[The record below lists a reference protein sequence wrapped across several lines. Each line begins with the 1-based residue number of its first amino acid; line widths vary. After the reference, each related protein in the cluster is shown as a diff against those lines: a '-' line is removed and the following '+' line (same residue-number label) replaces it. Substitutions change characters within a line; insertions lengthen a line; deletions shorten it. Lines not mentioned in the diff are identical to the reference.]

1 MEYTVETKFNKE
13 LIRQSTVLMDDGE
26 IISTMAGNIIRL
38 EEQGVRDALIK
49 LGWTPPTEI
58 KKGDK

>member
-13 LIRQSTVLMDDGE
+13 LIRQSTVLMDDGK
-26 IISTMAGNIIRL
+26 IISEMASNVIRL

-49 LGWTPPTEI
+49 LGWTPPKVE
-58 KKGDK
+58 G

>member
-13 LIRQSTVLMDDGE
+13 MIKQSTVLMDDGK
-26 IISTMAGNIIRL
+26 IISSMASNIVRL

-49 LGWTPPTEI
+49 LGWTPPKEEGR
-58 KKGDK
+58 K